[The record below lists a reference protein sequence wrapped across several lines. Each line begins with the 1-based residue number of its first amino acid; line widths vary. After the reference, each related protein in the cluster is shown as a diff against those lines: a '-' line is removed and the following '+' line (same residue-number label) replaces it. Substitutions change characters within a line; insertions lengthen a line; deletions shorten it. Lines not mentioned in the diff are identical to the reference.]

1 MPPIHEPGL
10 RRIER
15 IGRCPRRFA
24 SRLFAPVL
32 ATGLA
37 TGLVAPAAA
46 WSPALQE
53 AIAADAAKLAPP
65 DLARQ
70 LLRHSDAL
78 VAGAREPFGEGRP
91 ERHYR
96 HADGDG
102 ALDSALAEE
111 IQGAIDAIRDRRPFA
126 EISRRFGRIAHWT
139 GDLAN
144 PLNAAESDPEER
156 RYFRD
161 FLAYVE
167 SARPRFAVVVYEQRP
182 PLASTADVERL
193 IAEALARGRVW
204 YPAIGKEYR
213 RIEFGVGSRRFDD
226 RSTAFGL
233 ASLAYSSA
241 VTDAARIFRH
251 VWIAAGGADPRP
263 VFARTRDRVLLL
275 DQGGAP

>member
-1 MPPIHEPGL
+1 MPSIREPSS
-10 RRIER
+10 RRSAR
-15 IGRCPRRFA
+15 VSRHLPRFA
-24 SRLFAPVL
+24 AGLGALAL

-37 TGLVAPAAA
+37 APATA

-53 AIAADAAKLAPP
+53 AIAADAARLAPP

-70 LLRHSDAL
+70 LNRHADAL
-78 VAGAREPFGEGRP
+78 AAGAREPFGEGRP

-96 HADGDG
+96 HADGRG
-102 ALDSALAEE
+102 ELDAAIAEE
-111 IQGAIDAIRDRRPFA
+111 IAGAIDAIRERQPFA
-126 EISRRFGRIAHWT
+126 EIARRFGRIAHWT

-167 SARPRFAVVVYEQRP
+167 SAKPRFAVVVYEQRP
-182 PLASTADVERL
+182 PLASAADVERL
-193 IAEALARGRVW
+193 VAEALARGRAW
-204 YPAIGKEYR
+204 YPAVGKEYR
-213 RIEFGVGSRRFDD
+213 RIDFGVGSRRFDD

-233 ASLAYSSA
+233 ASIAYSSA
-241 VTDAARIFRH
+241 VTDAARLYRH
-251 VWIAAGGADPRP
+251 IWIAAGGADPRP
-263 VFARTRDRVLLL
+263 VFARSRDRVLLL

>member
-1 MPPIHEPGL
+1 MPSIPA
-10 RRIER
+10 
-15 IGRCPRRFA
+15 PRRRRSVRDRHRPPRFA
-24 SRLFAPVL
+24 AGLGAIAL
-32 ATGLA
+32 TAGLA
-37 TGLVAPAAA
+37 APAAG

-70 LLRHSDAL
+70 LLKHSDAL
-78 VAGAREPFGEGRP
+78 AAGTREPFDEGRP

-96 HADGDG
+96 HADGRG
-102 ALDSALAEE
+102 ELDAAIAEE
-111 IQGAIDAIRDRRPFA
+111 IQGAIDAIRERRPFA
-126 EISRRFGRIAHWT
+126 EVSRRFGRIAHWT

-167 SARPRFAVVVYEQRP
+167 SAKPRFAVVVYEQRP
-182 PLASTADVERL
+182 PLASAADVERL
-193 IAEALARGRVW
+193 VDEALARGRVW

-213 RIEFGVGSRRFDD
+213 RIDFGVGSRRFDD

-241 VTDAARIFRH
+241 VTDAARLFRH
-251 VWIAAGGADPRP
+251 IWIAAGGADPRP